1 MTPFTDHLVVVPQAT
16 LQELMVES
24 DERNFGNQPADV
36 AVDVQFELD
45 DVLNVTDTSRV
56 LESTHLTNDAMQ
68 VSEATSDSDWV
79 QGKTQKTGSNVAYD
93 HIWYGTNYLLIV

>member
-1 MTPFTDHLVVVPQAT
+1 
-16 LQELMVES
+16 MVES
-24 DERNFGNQPADV
+24 DERNFGNQLADV

-68 VSEATSDSDWV
+68 VSVATSDSRE
-79 QGKTQKTGSNVAYD
+79 KHRRLAATLPMITYD
-93 HIWYGTNYLLIV
+93 MEQIIYRLSKCYQRECA